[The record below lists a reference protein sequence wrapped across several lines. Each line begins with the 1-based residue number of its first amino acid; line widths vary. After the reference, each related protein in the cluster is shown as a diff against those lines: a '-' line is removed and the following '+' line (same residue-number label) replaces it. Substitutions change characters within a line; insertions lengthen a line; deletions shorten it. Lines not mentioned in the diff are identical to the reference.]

1 MAYSIEQL
9 KGTIGSH
16 GGLAKNN
23 LFSVQ
28 LPSLS
33 TIKTDSI
40 ESFLESAV
48 SSAISGSS
56 PAQPSELNLLCKNVT
71 LPSRQLN
78 TLESNING
86 YNSKVVNGSITD
98 DISMTFYVTNS
109 MAVKE
114 YFETWMKLCYN
125 QDTRRVGYFKDY
137 AKPIVIKTLTLP
149 KFNSELNIPGFDKL
163 PAAIKSNMPDISLGP
178 INANLATGS
187 LSLDFGQYT
196 SSIITL
202 ENAYPF
208 TMNPIEMG
216 NDTEGVM
223 EITISFT
230 YSEWRSEPGLAN
242 SIAGFNPF

>member
-1 MAYSIEQL
+1 MAFSIEQL
-9 KGTIGSH
+9 KGTISSH
-16 GGLAKNN
+16 GGVAKNN

-28 LPSLS
+28 LPSLDS
-33 TIKTDSI
+33 TTNLLAGVPFTDPQI
-40 ESFLESAV
+40 
-48 SSAISGSS
+48 GSS
-56 PAQPSELNLLCKNVT
+56 AQPSELNLLCKNVT
-71 LPSRQLN
+71 LPSQQLN
-78 TLESNING
+78 TLDRNING
-86 YNSKVVNGSITD
+86 YNSKVVNGSLSD

-114 YFETWMKLCYN
+114 YFEAWMKLCYN
-125 QDTRRVGYFKDY
+125 KDTRRAGYFNEY
-137 AKPIVIKTLTLP
+137 AKPIVIKTLTMP
-149 KFNSELNIPGFDKL
+149 KFNAELNIPGSDKL
-163 PAAIKSNMPDISLGP
+163 PSAIKSNMPDVSLGP

-216 NDTEGVM
+216 NESEGIM

-230 YSEWRSEPGLAN
+230 FSEWRSEPGLAN
-242 SIAGFNPF
+242 SIAGINPF